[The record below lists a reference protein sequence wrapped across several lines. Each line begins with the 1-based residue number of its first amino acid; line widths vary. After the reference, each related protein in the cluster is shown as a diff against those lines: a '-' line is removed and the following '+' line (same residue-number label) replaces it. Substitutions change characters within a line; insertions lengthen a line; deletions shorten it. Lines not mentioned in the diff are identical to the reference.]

1 MDDRFTKY
9 SKLYFLVF
17 LLLLAVPVS
26 FALLITTFYGFSTLI
41 SSRPV
46 DIIFELVVIG
56 IPSAVFATAYY
67 IFFKRTKQHPSVV
80 VKIISQI
87 LFIVGFCGSLFFL
100 VLSIISYFKKGYNNI
115 TDYPTFNIAFLA
127 GNIATLFL
135 IAILQ
140 AFTTKKE
147 EDWMEKRNKAKNI
160 P

>member
-17 LLLLAVPVS
+17 LLFLAVPVS
-26 FALLITTFYGFSTLI
+26 FALLIATFYGFSTLI

-46 DIIFELVVIG
+46 DIIFELIVIG

-67 IFFKRTKQHPSVV
+67 IFFKRTKKHPSPS

-87 LFIVGFCGSLFFL
+87 LFVIGFLGSLFFL

-115 TDYPTFNIAFLA
+115 TDYATFHIAFLA
-127 GNIATLFL
+127 GNIGGLFL
-135 IAILQ
+135 IAIMQ

-147 EDWMEKRNKAKNI
+147 EDWMTKRNKMSR
-160 P
+160 

>member
-17 LLLLAVPVS
+17 LVLLAVPVA
-26 FALLITTFYGFSTLI
+26 FALLIATFYGFSTII

-56 IPSAVFATAYY
+56 IPSAVFATAHY
-67 IFFKRTKQHPSVV
+67 IFFKRTKQHPSVP

-87 LFIVGFCGSLFFL
+87 LFLIGICCSLFFL
-100 VLSIISYFKKGYNNI
+100 ALSIIAYFKKGYNNI
-115 TDYPTFNIAFLA
+115 TDYLTFHIAFLA
-127 GNIATLFL
+127 GNIGGLFL
-135 IAILQ
+135 IAIIQ

-147 EDWMEKRNKAKNI
+147 EDWMEKRNKMSR
-160 P
+160 

>member
-17 LLLLAVPVS
+17 LLFLAVPVG
-26 FALLITTFYGFSTLI
+26 FALLIATFYGFSTLI

-46 DIIFELVVIG
+46 DIIFELIVIG
-56 IPSAVFATAYY
+56 IPSAIFTTACY
-67 IFFKRTKQHPSVV
+67 IFFKRTKQHPSAG

-87 LFIVGFCGSLFFL
+87 LFVIGFLNSLLFL
-100 VLSIISYFKKGYNNI
+100 VLGIISYFKKGYNNI

-127 GNIATLFL
+127 GNIGGLFL

-147 EDWMEKRNKAKNI
+147 EDWMVKRNKTNNI
-160 P
+160 L